1 MTMTEYEKQALS
13 ELEFWKIKQI
23 KKSSSLNR
31 AAKRVQTKINQW
43 IPKKVHSVIT
53 ESIKGMVQT
62 ALAGSSIKSIEP
74 LAGAGLEQREK
85 LALEKAEVYK
95 KTAAIEGAGTG
106 AGGILLG
113 LADFPL
119 LLSIKLKFLYDI
131 SSIYGYDPKEYENRV
146 YILYVFLLAFSS
158 DEKRR
163 DTLAILENW
172 EDRKEAL
179 IQLDW
184 QTFQQEYR
192 DYLDIKKLLQLVP
205 GIGAVVGFYVNYQL
219 LDQLGET
226 AKFAFR
232 MRYFRV

>member
-1 MTMTEYEKQALS
+1 MTEYEQRALS
-13 ELEFWKIKQI
+13 ELEFWKIKQTN
-23 KKSSSLNR
+23 KTSSLNR
-31 AAKRVQTKINQW
+31 AAKRVQAKINEW
-43 IPKKVHSVIT
+43 IPKKVHAVIT

-62 ALAGSSIKSIEP
+62 ALAGSSIKSMEP
-74 LAGAGLEQREK
+74 LVGEELELREK
-85 LALEKAEVYK
+85 LALEKVEVYK
-95 KTAAIEGAGTG
+95 KAAAIEGSGTG
-106 AGGILLG
+106 AGGIFLG

-119 LLSIKLKFLYDI
+119 LLTIKLKFLYDV
-131 SSIYGYDPKEYENRV
+131 SSIYGYDPKEYENRI

-158 DEKRR
+158 DEKRKE
-163 DTLAILENW
+163 TLALLEDW
-172 EDRKEAL
+172 EAKKEEL

-226 AKFAFR
+226 AKFAYR